1 MFFFKKTEKTIKE
14 YNQENTSIKDKISSS
29 MQKFSQEVSVSVKNT
44 LDDLSLMHKKSK
56 NLLQTNFELG
66 LYHLNNGNI
75 KEAHFRFFIISKF
88 WPKFENGLYYYA
100 YILTLKQQYL
110 KAQNIIEKI
119 FLLNNNPNDEIL
131 NLKNKISQ
139 YINQQ

>member
-1 MFFFKKTEKTIKE
+1 MFFFTKKQKKTISE
-14 YNQENTSIKDKISSS
+14 YNRENTSIKDKISSS
-29 MQKFSQEVSVSVKNT
+29 MQKISQEVSVSIKNT
-44 LDDLSLMHKKSK
+44 LDDLSLMHQKSK

-66 LYHLNNGNI
+66 LHHLNKGNI

-100 YILTLKQQYL
+100 YILTLKQKYS
-110 KAQNIIEKI
+110 KAQIIIDKI
-119 FLLNNNPNDEIL
+119 FLLNNNPNAEIL

-139 YINQQ
+139 YINK